1 MPKKSPK
8 QRRAE
13 ALERNAAWQ
22 LLLYEE
28 QLKVLAGRPGECRR
42 QIARIKTRM
51 KNPLR

>member
-1 MPKKSPK
+1 MHKKTLV

-13 ALERNAAWQ
+13 ALELNAAWQ
-22 LLLYEE
+22 LLPYEE